1 MPTIIYIEA
10 DGTRH
15 EVELDEQTT
24 LMEGATMNLVP
35 GVEGMCGGICSCAT
49 CHCYIE
55 GEWQDK
61 LQPPQPNELA
71 MLDTAKSR
79 KDSSRLGCQILAS
92 WEMEGMEVHL
102 PAEQGSIPQGD

>member
-1 MPTIIYIEA
+1 MPKITYVEA

-15 EVELDEQTT
+15 EVDVEEQVS

-35 GVEGMCGGICSCAT
+35 GVEGVCGGIASCAT

-55 GEWQDK
+55 GAMADK
-61 LQPPQPNELA
+61 LPAPQPNELA

-79 KDSSRLGCQILAS
+79 KPSSRLGCQILAT

-102 PAEQGSIPQGD
+102 PEEQGLLPPEA

>member
-1 MPTIIYIEA
+1 MPNIVYIEA

-15 EVELDEQTT
+15 EVELEEQMN

-35 GVEGMCGGICSCAT
+35 GVEGMCGGVASCAT

-55 GEWQDK
+55 GEMAEK
-61 LQPPQPNELA
+61 LLEPSQPELD
-71 MLDTAKSR
+71 MLATAKSR
-79 KDSSRLGCQILAS
+79 KESSRLGCQILVT

-102 PAEQGSIPQGD
+102 PEEQGSVTDG

>member
-10 DGTRH
+10 DGARH
-15 EVELDEQTT
+15 EVELEEQMN

-35 GVEGMCGGICSCAT
+35 GVEGMCGGIASCAT

-55 GEWQDK
+55 DPWADK
-61 LQPPQPNELA
+61 LAERGPAELN
-71 MLDTAKSR
+71 MLETAKNR
-79 KDSSRLGCQILAS
+79 KHNSRLGCQVLVT

-102 PAEQGSIPQGD
+102 PPEQGSIPLD

>member
-1 MPTIIYIEA
+1 MPNIVYVEA

-15 EVELDEQTT
+15 EVELEEQMN

-35 GVEGMCGGICSCAT
+35 GVEGMCGGIASCAT

-55 GEWQDK
+55 GDMAEK
-61 LQPPQPNELA
+61 LLEPGPAELN
-71 MLDTAKSR
+71 MLATAKDR
-79 KDSSRLGCQILAS
+79 KDSSRLGCQILVT

-102 PAEQGSIPQGD
+102 PEEQGSLPVA

>member
-1 MPTIIYIEA
+1 MPTIIYVEH

-15 EVELDEQTT
+15 EVEVEEQLT

-35 GVEGMCGGICSCAT
+35 GVEGMCGGVCSCAT

-55 GEWQDK
+55 GEWAEK
-61 LQPPQPNELA
+61 LHPPQPGELH
-71 MLDTAKSR
+71 MLDTASHR
-79 KDSSRLGCQILAS
+79 KPSSRLGCQILVS

-102 PAEQGSIPQGD
+102 PPEQGGA

>member
-1 MPTIIYIEA
+1 MPNIIYIEA

-15 EVELDEQTT
+15 EVELEEQMN

-35 GVEGMCGGICSCAT
+35 GVEGMCGGIASCAT

-55 GEWQDK
+55 DEWADK
-61 LQPPQPNELA
+61 LEERGPAELN
-71 MLDTAKSR
+71 MLATAKNR
-79 KDSSRLGCQILAS
+79 KENSRLGCQVLVT

-102 PAEQGSIPQGD
+102 PAEQGSLPLD

>member
-1 MPTIIYIEA
+1 MPTITYIEA

-15 EVELDEQTT
+15 EVEVEEQVS

-35 GVEGMCGGICSCAT
+35 GVEGVCGGIASCAT

-55 GEWQDK
+55 GDIADK
-61 LQPPQPNELA
+61 LHEPHPNELA

-79 KDSSRLGCQILAS
+79 KPSSRLGCQIMVT

-102 PAEQGSIPQGD
+102 PEDQGSVPLEK

>member
-1 MPTIIYIEA
+1 MPNIVYVEA

-15 EVELDEQTT
+15 EVELEEQMN

-35 GVEGMCGGICSCAT
+35 GVEGMCGGIASCAT

-55 GEWQDK
+55 GEMAEK
-61 LQPPQPNELA
+61 LPERGPAELK
-71 MLDTAKSR
+71 MLATAKER
-79 KDSSRLGCQILAS
+79 KDSSRLGCQVLVS

-102 PAEQGSIPQGD
+102 PEEQGSVADT